1 MSHFKLYEI
10 RGAQYYQQLGLTSFC
25 LYAPNARN
33 VWVILTAYGSEQK
46 RIEMIR
52 TDDGIWEAVTDQA
65 RPGRTYLYLVHDC
78 HGKQM
83 LRTDP
88 VSFSVT
94 HIPEVDQIHSIV
106 HDETVYQWNDRQW
119 IEKRRRTNPM
129 KSPLSIYE
137 IQVKS
142 WLSSTRH
149 SLQYRQIAD
158 ELVKYCQR
166 MGFTHVEMYGILEH
180 TGEREYG
187 YQIANFFAPYRHN
200 GRCDDLKYLIDRLH
214 QNDIGVI
221 LDWVPTHYHNYH
233 KHQNYSFSLHNYDG
247 TDMYARSP
255 SPWGTL
261 YFDFDKEETRQ
272 LLFASA
278 MYYIDRL
285 HIDGIRFD
293 AVSGMIRRNNT
304 DIPNAIEFLRKL
316 NHTIHE
322 HYPGVLC
329 IAEESDGY
337 PNLSQKMEFDLKWN
351 MAWSYDMRNFL
362 RTPYAERS
370 QHWQSK
376 VLDKFHYA
384 RWSPDKMI
392 LTVSHDDTDRSDCV
406 LLNCVSHARDYEE
419 RFSDLRNF
427 FAWQRCS
434 PSRGHM
440 IHMGDEIAQPTS
452 WYQRFRQNL
461 SSMDWSLSDS
471 DSLHGR
477 IQQCVRDLNHLY
489 IQYPQ
494 FWEYGEEGYSLIY
507 EYGPNLIIAYHRGIY
522 NHRRIGVVH
531 NFGNR
536 GFEKYNIVLSS
547 SDPNVTRIERVEEI
561 FNTNVQKY
569 GGSGAYL
576 NGEIRMN
583 MNDNRDVTLQL
594 AIPPLA
600 TVIFQE
606 HLK

>member
-200 GRCDDLKYLIDRLH
+200 GRCDDFKTTSVLFSIGCQLIIIIII
-214 QNDIGVI
+214 NIKI
-221 LDWVPTHYHNYH
+221 
-233 KHQNYSFSLHNYDG
+233 
-247 TDMYARSP
+247 
-255 SPWGTL
+255 
-261 YFDFDKEETRQ
+261 
-272 LLFASA
+272 
-278 MYYIDRL
+278 
-285 HIDGIRFD
+285 IRF
-293 AVSGMIRRNNT
+293 
-304 DIPNAIEFLRKL
+304 
-316 NHTIHE
+316 HCTITTE
-322 HYPGVLC
+322 PIC
-329 IAEESDGY
+329 T
-337 PNLSQKMEFDLKWN
+337 
-351 MAWSYDMRNFL
+351 R
-362 RTPYAERS
+362 
-370 QHWQSK
+370 
-376 VLDKFHYA
+376 
-384 RWSPDKMI
+384 
-392 LTVSHDDTDRSDCV
+392 
-406 LLNCVSHARDYEE
+406 
-419 RFSDLRNF
+419 
-427 FAWQRCS
+427 
-434 PSRGHM
+434 
-440 IHMGDEIAQPTS
+440 
-452 WYQRFRQNL
+452 
-461 SSMDWSLSDS
+461 
-471 DSLHGR
+471 
-477 IQQCVRDLNHLY
+477 
-489 IQYPQ
+489 
-494 FWEYGEEGYSLIY
+494 
-507 EYGPNLIIAYHRGIY
+507 
-522 NHRRIGVVH
+522 VVH
-531 NFGNR
+531 RHGVHYISILIKKKLGNC
-536 GFEKYNIVLSS
+536 YL
-547 SDPNVTRIERVEEI
+547 RVRCI
-561 FNTNVQKY
+561 TSIDFTSTGY
-569 GGSGAYL
+569 GS
-576 NGEIRMN
+576 M
-583 MNDNRDVTLQL
+583 
-594 AIPPLA
+594 PLA
-600 TVIFQE
+600 E
-606 HLK
+606 